1 MPKSKQQKAQ
11 SMSDLTS
18 SLKESKGAVFANFQG
33 LKVSD
38 FEDMRKQARDSQI
51 KVQVVKKTLV
61 KKVFDDLSIS
71 ADPKSFGGGVV
82 TVSGVDEVSAAKLVV
97 DFAKKHDM
105 VKVFGGLLEGKFT
118 DEAGVKRLASLPS
131 KQELL
136 SMLVGTLNAPISGF
150 VNVLAG
156 NLRNLVGVLN
166 NIKDA
171 KSKA

>member
-11 SMSDLTS
+11 SMSDLSS

-38 FEDMRKQARDSQI
+38 FEEMRKQARNNQI
-51 KVQVVKKTLV
+51 KVQVAKKTLV
-61 KKVFDDLSIS
+61 KKVFNDLSIS

-82 TVSGVDEVSAAKLVV
+82 TVSGNDEVSAAKLVAEY
-97 DFAKKHDM
+97 AKKYD
-105 VKVFGGLLEGKFT
+105 VIKIFGGLLEGQFT

-136 SMLVGTLNAPISGF
+136 SKLVGSLNAPVSGF
-150 VNVLAG
+150 MNALAG

-171 KSKA
+171 KNKA